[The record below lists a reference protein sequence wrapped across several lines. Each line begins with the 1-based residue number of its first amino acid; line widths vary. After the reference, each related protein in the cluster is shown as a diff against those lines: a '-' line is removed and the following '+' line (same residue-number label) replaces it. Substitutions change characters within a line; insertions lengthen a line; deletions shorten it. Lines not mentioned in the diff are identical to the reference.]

1 MGAFLEFCIAQRE
14 NCVESHR
21 DFGRLIFTA
30 PKLTNATGYLKL
42 YVCAY
47 RKGHTYGHQGGKA
60 AAGGGVGKKQG
71 DAVKGRAMLER
82 PEGRSLRGPH
92 AAPQS

>member
-1 MGAFLEFCIAQRE
+1 METMGAFLEFCIAQRE

-60 AAGGGVGKKQG
+60 AAGGGGGGMNWEIGIDMYTLMCIKWITNKK
-71 DAVKGRAMLER
+71 KRC
-82 PEGRSLRGPH
+82 
-92 AAPQS
+92 